1 LAIAIVSA
9 APAAT
14 ESAPEDP
21 LTVTVGPTI
30 VSGSAAEVPPPGAGV
45 TTVMLRDAVVATS
58 PAAIGVVKDVLDRY
72 DVALE
77 TPSSWICE
85 FAAKPVPVTVSV
97 NATFMTADAGLIL
110 VSTGAGGGEL
120 TVNVLPL
127 EVPPPGAGVCT
138 LMVRVARLAR
148 SAADSTAVSMVAL
161 LNVVG
166 RASPSNR

>member
-1 LAIAIVSA
+1 
-9 APAAT
+9 
-14 ESAPEDP
+14 
-21 LTVTVGPTI
+21 
-30 VSGSAAEVPPPGAGV
+30 
-45 TTVMLRDAVVATS
+45 MLRDAVVATS

-166 RASPSNR
+166 RATPSNNTCEDATKPVPVTTSDTPLVPAATPVGEIALTCGAGFCCSTVTTP